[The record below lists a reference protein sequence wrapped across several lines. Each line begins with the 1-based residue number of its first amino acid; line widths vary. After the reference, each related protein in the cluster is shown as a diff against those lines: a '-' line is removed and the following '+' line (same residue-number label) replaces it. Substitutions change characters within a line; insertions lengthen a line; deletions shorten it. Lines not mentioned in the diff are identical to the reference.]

1 MTTKKG
7 GIHME
12 LKYNVSGSE
21 RKRMVVAIGKAL
33 QVDPVYKGTPS
44 YAFKVGEYCR
54 PIRHFDWPGRTGDE
68 AIGSGISDGR
78 VCGMSA

>member
-1 MTTKKG
+1 
-7 GIHME
+7 ME

-44 YAFKVGEYCR
+44 YAFKVGEYTVDR
-54 PIRHFDWPGRTGDE
+54 YGTLIGGDG